1 MTVDLTQFHDAFFE
15 ESFEALDAM
24 ETALLKLDIG
34 SPEPELINTIF
45 RVAHSIKGG
54 SATFG
59 FSDIAS
65 FTHSLETLLDELR
78 SGAMPV
84 TVALSDLLLKSVD
97 VMRAMLRA
105 VQAKQPIDS
114 QRVSDL
120 QFDLEVAIAK
130 KNEPVPAAAAPAP
143 DTAAL
148 ATAAGN
154 PAPGHYAAEH
164 DIPPAK
170 SPRWRIHFH
179 PYRELLARGND
190 PLRMLR
196 ELAALGDLE
205 VRVDAQMLPP
215 LADVNP
221 QDCYLA
227 WALELPGD
235 VAEDAI
241 KQVFEWAE
249 GDCDLEIERLP
260 GETEDPAAS
269 AEPAP
274 AAPAPT
280 ASTPTTTPAPTPAA
294 PHAPPPAAS
303 SAATAPSRPEAV
315 AKPEGSV
322 SALGDSGSIRVSVEK
337 IDELMNTVGELV
349 ITQAMLSQLGS
360 HFDGP
365 EAEKLRAGLAQLER
379 NMRELQESV
388 MRVRM
393 LPISFVFSRFPRMV
407 RDLAQRLGK
416 QIELK
421 LTGEQTELD
430 KTVLEKIGD
439 PLVHLVRNSID
450 HGIESPEVRVAA
462 GKPAEGTVHLDAC
475 HRGGNIA
482 VEVSDDGG
490 GLDKE
495 RILAKARARGLVGP
509 NDSLTETEIY
519 ELIFVPGF
527 STAEKTTDLSGRGV
541 GMDVVRRNVKELGGK
556 IDVKSEPGRGSH
568 FTITLPL
575 TLAIVDGQSVAVGTE
590 TYIVPLIS
598 IVESMQLKATGVT
611 RLSGHSEVLS
621 FRGDYLPIIRLHELF
636 GVEPRSRALHEGL
649 VVVAEGDGRR
659 VGLFVDDL
667 LGQQQVVIKSLEAN
681 YGHIE
686 GVSGA
691 TILGDGSV
699 ALILDVPGLI
709 RAASMLAA
717 A

>member
-15 ESFEALDAM
+15 ESFEALDSM
-24 ETALLKLDIG
+24 EAALLKLDVG

-59 FSDIAS
+59 FTEIAS

-78 SGAMPV
+78 SGTMAV

-105 VQAKQPIDS
+105 VQAKQPIDG

-130 KNEPVPAAAAPAP
+130 KSDPTPAPVKPNPTDTAATTAAADSGAPSSAAPA
-143 DTAAL
+143 
-148 ATAAGN
+148 
-154 PAPGHYAAEH
+154 APH
-164 DIPPAK
+164 
-170 SPRWRIHFH
+170 WRIHFH

-196 ELAALGDLE
+196 ELAALGELE

-215 LADVNP
+215 LTDVNP

-227 WALELPGD
+227 WSLELPGE
-235 VAEDAI
+235 VPEEAI
-241 KQVFEWAE
+241 RQVFEWAE
-249 GDCDLEIERLP
+249 GDCDLTIERLAGGMP
-260 GETEDPAAS
+260 EIPAS
-269 AEPAP
+269 AQAGTPAQL
-274 AAPAPT
+274 AAPAQAT
-280 ASTPTTTPAPTPAA
+280 ATTS
-294 PHAPPPAAS
+294 APPQAAAEQTK
-303 SAATAPSRPEAV
+303 SAATATPSSPAAAPRSDSP
-315 AKPEGSV
+315 AKPETAV
-322 SALGDSGSIRVSVEK
+322 SGLGDSGSIRVSVEK

-365 EAEKLRAGLAQLER
+365 EAEKLRGGLAQLER
-379 NMRELQESV
+379 YMRELQESV

-439 PLVHLVRNSID
+439 PLVHLVRNCID
-450 HGIESPEVRVAA
+450 HGIESPEARVTA
-462 GKPAEGTVHLDAC
+462 GKTPEGTVHLDAY

-490 GLDKE
+490 GLDKD
-495 RILAKARARGLVGP
+495 RILAKARTRGLVGP
-509 NDSLTETEIY
+509 NDTLTDAEVY
-519 ELIFVPGF
+519 ELIFLPGF

-556 IDVKSEPGRGSH
+556 VDVRSEPGRGSR

-709 RAASMLAA
+709 RAASMRAA

>member
-24 ETALLKLDIG
+24 EAALLKLDVG

-59 FSDIAS
+59 FSEIAS

-78 SGAMPV
+78 SGTMPV

-120 QFDLEVAIAK
+120 QFDLEVAIARK
-130 KNEPVPAAAAPAP
+130 SEAAPAP
-143 DTAAL
+143 VASTRAASI
-148 ATAAGN
+148 AAAESAAGGAA
-154 PAPGHYAAEH
+154 PAGQQA
-164 DIPPAK
+164 
-170 SPRWRIHFH
+170 PRWRIRFQ

-196 ELAALGDLE
+196 ELAALGELA
-205 VRVDAQMLPP
+205 VRVDAQMLPA
-215 LADVNP
+215 LAEVNP

-227 WALELPGD
+227 WSLELPGE
-235 VAEDAI
+235 VPEDAI
-241 KQVFEWAE
+241 RQVFEWAE
-249 GDCDLEIERLP
+249 GDCDLSIERLP
-260 GETEDPAAS
+260 GEQALPAGAQV
-269 AEPAP
+269 APTPVQATPAP
-274 AAPAPT
+274 ASAAPPASAQHGAHPPPAPAP
-280 ASTPTTTPAPTPAA
+280 ASPAP
-294 PHAPPPAAS
+294 
-303 SAATAPSRPEAV
+303 
-315 AKPEGSV
+315 AKPEAPV
-322 SALGDSGSIRVSVEK
+322 SALGDSSSIRVSVEK

-365 EAEKLRAGLAQLER
+365 DAEKLRAGLGQLER

-393 LPISFVFSRFPRMV
+393 LPITFVFSRFPRMV

-450 HGIESPEVRVAA
+450 HGIESPEARIAA

-490 GLDKE
+490 GLDRD

-509 NDSLTETEIY
+509 NDTLTDPEIH

-556 IDVKSEPGRGSH
+556 IELKSEPGRGSR
-568 FTITLPL
+568 FIITLPL

-598 IVESMQLKATGVT
+598 IVESMQLKATGIT

-709 RAASMLAA
+709 RAASMRTAA
-717 A
+717 